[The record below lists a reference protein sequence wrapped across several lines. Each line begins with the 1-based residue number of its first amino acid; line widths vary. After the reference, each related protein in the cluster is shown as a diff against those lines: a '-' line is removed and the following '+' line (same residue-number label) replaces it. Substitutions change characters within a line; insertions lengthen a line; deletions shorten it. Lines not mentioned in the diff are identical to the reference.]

1 MEKNNFLIF
10 LAGLP
15 ASGKSTFV
23 NKLKELLEKRFNNL
37 KVKIIDPDKIRENIV
52 PGEFDHNKEQ
62 IVRNKSLESVKKALD
77 SGFIVIN
84 DDLNYYTSM
93 RHDLKNIAENL
104 SLQYFIIHISTPLE
118 ICVKWNEERGKPIPN
133 SVIINISQKFDDFGK
148 YNWDIP
154 IANYD
159 LSKLKDLNQYI
170 EKLINL
176 FIQNLK
182 ILKAR
187 TEKKEFIKQ
196 TSSLDNEKLD
206 RITRKIVGDL
216 LRTPKYSSLKNNII
230 KYRKMYVKTRANT
243 VLSESDIVKTF
254 KQYLEKSLNIKI
266 FFE

>member
-1 MEKNNFLIF
+1 MEKNNFLIC

-15 ASGKSTFV
+15 ASGKSTFA
-23 NKLKELLEKRFNNL
+23 NKLRELLEKRFNNL

-62 IVRNKSLESVKKALD
+62 IVRNKNLESVKKELD

-93 RHDLKNIAENL
+93 RHDLKEIAENL
-104 SLQYFIIHISTPLE
+104 GLKYFIIHISTPLE
-118 ICVKWNEERGKPIPN
+118 ICIKWNEERGKPIPN
-133 SVIINISQKFDDFGK
+133 SVIININQKFDEFGK

-170 EKLINL
+170 EKLINN

-182 ILKAR
+182 ALKIR
-187 TEKKEFIKQ
+187 TEKKEIVKQ
-196 TSSLDNEKLD
+196 TLSLDNEKLD

-216 LRTPKYSSLKNNII
+216 LRTPKYRSLKNKII
-230 KYRKMYVKTRANT
+230 KYRKMYVKKRANT
-243 VLSESDIVKTF
+243 VLSKSDIIKTF

-266 FFE
+266 S

>member
-1 MEKNNFLIF
+1 
-10 LAGLP
+10 
-15 ASGKSTFV
+15 
-23 NKLKELLEKRFNNL
+23 
-37 KVKIIDPDKIRENIV
+37 
-52 PGEFDHNKEQ
+52 
-62 IVRNKSLESVKKALD
+62 
-77 SGFIVIN
+77 
-84 DDLNYYTSM
+84 M

-104 SLQYFIIHISTPLE
+104 SLKYFIIHISTPLE

-170 EKLINL
+170 ERLINL

-266 FFE
+266 S

>member
-1 MEKNNFLIF
+1 MEKNNFLIC

-15 ASGKSTFV
+15 ASGKSTFA
-23 NKLKELLEKRFNNL
+23 NQLKELLEKRFNNM

-62 IVRNKSLESVKKALD
+62 IVRKKNLESVKKELD

-93 RHDLKNIAENL
+93 RHDLKDIAENL
-104 SLQYFIIHISTPLE
+104 GLKYFIIHISTPLE
-118 ICVKWNEERGKPIPN
+118 ICIKWNEERGKPIPN
-133 SVIINISQKFDDFGK
+133 SVIINISKKFDDFGK

-154 IANYD
+154 IVSYD

-170 EKLINL
+170 ERLINL
-176 FIQNLK
+176 FIQKLK
-182 ILKAR
+182 ILKLK

-196 TSSLDNEKLD
+196 TLSLDNEKLD

-216 LRTPKYSSLKNNII
+216 LRNPKYRSLKNKII
-230 KYRKMYVKTRANT
+230 KYRKMYLKMRANT
-243 VLSESDIVKTF
+243 VLSESDVEKTF
-254 KQYLEKSLNIKI
+254 KQYLEKNLNINI
-266 FFE
+266 S